1 MKRSETNSIMGDA
14 YDFNWQRGFYLPPFA
29 FWTPVD
35 WACKGNAAQEMVE
48 NHIQR
53 CSRPTTLCLL
63 AMFLLVGFA
72 TAAPSQSSSKQAP
85 LLTIV
90 AAPKG
95 APVRCVAF
103 APDGKTIATGNGA
116 QMSGEIRFYGMP
128 KGELRLTVKA
138 PSQVNAL
145 AFSPDGK
152 TLISGTGFLLTTVSA
167 GGGVQ
172 VWDVLT
178 GKQTGTFAGEDKV
191 ELSVA
196 FAPDG
201 ATIASAGLDGVVSV
215 WDLHTRELKKEIT
228 VGRRVK
234 CLIFLP
240 DGKTLLSGGG
250 SDHSGDG
257 DLVLWNVES
266 GELKRALKGH
276 TLVVNSAAISSD
288 GSLLASVSEDEML
301 KVWDTQTGDLKHN
314 VNLRHEYSSAYNKF
328 FPFAYR
334 KAKAIAFSP
343 DGKTVAIGGTED
355 CMTVLWD
362 VQTTVVKRILP
373 GVLDEDVRPSRPVT
387 SIAFSPDGKLLA
399 SGSEDGTLRVWQTD

>member
-1 MKRSETNSIMGDA
+1 M
-14 YDFNWQRGFYLPPFA
+14 FVLLGFG
-29 FWTPVD
+29 T
-35 WACKGNAAQEMVE
+35 
-48 NHIQR
+48 
-53 CSRPTTLCLL
+53 
-63 AMFLLVGFA
+63 
-72 TAAPSQSSSKQAP
+72 TAAGQTPSKQSP

-90 AAPKG
+90 AAPQG

-103 APDGKTIATGNGA
+103 APDGKTIATGSGT
-116 QMSGEIRFYGMP
+116 QTSGEIRFYALP

-152 TLISGTGFLLTTVSA
+152 TLMSGTGFSQGYVNA

-172 VWDVLT
+172 LWDVLT
-178 GKQTGTFAGEDKV
+178 GKPTGTLAGEDKV

-201 ATIASAGLDGVVSV
+201 ATVASAGLDGVVSV
-215 WDLHTRELKKEIT
+215 WDLHTRELKKEIA

-234 CLIFLP
+234 CVLFLP
-240 DGKTLLSGGG
+240 DGKTLVSGGG

-257 DLVLWNVES
+257 DLVLWNVET

-276 TLVVNSAAISSD
+276 TLVVNAAAVSPD
-288 GSLLASVSEDEML
+288 GLLLASVGEDEML
-301 KVWDTQTGDLKHN
+301 KVWDTQTGELKHN
-314 VNLRHEYSSAYNKF
+314 INLRHEYSSVYNKF

-343 DGKTVAIGGTED
+343 DGKTFALGGSED

-362 VQTTVVKRILP
+362 VQTAAVKRILP

-387 SIAFSPDGKLLA
+387 AVAFSPEGKLLA
-399 SGSEDGTLRVWQTD
+399 SGSEDGTVRLWRAD

>member
-1 MKRSETNSIMGDA
+1 
-14 YDFNWQRGFYLPPFA
+14 
-29 FWTPVD
+29 
-35 WACKGNAAQEMVE
+35 VE
-48 NHIQR
+48 NQIQR
-53 CSRPTTLCLL
+53 CIQPAALYLL
-63 AMFLLVGFA
+63 AMFLLLGFG
-72 TAAPSQSSSKQAP
+72 TAAPGQTSSKQGP
-85 LLTIV
+85 FLTIV

-95 APVRCVAF
+95 TPVRCVAF
-103 APDGKTIATGNGA
+103 APDGKTIATGNGT
-116 QMSGEIRFYGMP
+116 QTSGEIRFYGIP

-145 AFSPDGK
+145 AFSSDGK
-152 TLISGTGFLLTTVSA
+152 TLMSGTGFLLKGVSA

-172 VWDVLT
+172 LWDVTT
-178 GKQTGTFAGEDKV
+178 GQQTGTLAGEDRI

-201 ATIASAGLDGVVSV
+201 ATIASAGLDGIVSV

-234 CLIFLP
+234 CVIFLP
-240 DGKTLLSGGG
+240 DGKTLVSGGG

-257 DLVLWNVES
+257 DLVLWNVET

-276 TLVVNSAAISSD
+276 TLVVNAAAISTD

-301 KVWDTQTGDLKHN
+301 KVWDTRTGDLKHN
-314 VNLRHEYSSAYNKF
+314 INLRREYSSVYNKF

-343 DGKTVAIGGTED
+343 DGRTFAIGGTED
-355 CMTVLWD
+355 CMTLLWD
-362 VQTTVVKRILP
+362 VQTATLKRILP

-387 SIAFSPDGKLLA
+387 SVAFSPDGKLLA
-399 SGSEDGTLRVWQTD
+399 SASEDGTLRLWQTD